1 MIHTCAA
8 CQIELDEGV
17 YVLTPVLGGVSYE
30 ETWYHYTCVNPE
42 QLQDRQMYRY
52 LNYRLEK
59 LDKKIED
66 LRQDVQDFELEAKV
80 SKSEVLDIVRE
91 HLKWVKFYGNSS

>member
-30 ETWYHYTCVNPE
+30 ETWYHYICVNPE

-59 LDKKIED
+59 LDKKIENLHKDVKNLSFND
-66 LRQDVQDFELEAKV
+66 LATKKEVLIV
-80 SKSEVLDIVRE
+80 SKI
-91 HLKWVKFYGNSS
+91 F